1 MAGEYRPPIDVAFKK
16 RLTDKFGLS
25 NQQNIVADIVNMIPD
40 SSLVVNEQRMILPD
54 SVIQGLGHD
63 TMEKTIASVVLN
75 GEIQNKQGIL
85 TMRTLGQ
92 YLGKTIYGILI
103 ELSDYGVDAD
113 NTIIK
118 EEAIED
124 APLPED
130 WEEGNGG

>member
-1 MAGEYRPPIDVAFKK
+1 MAGEYTPPIDVAFKK

-40 SSLVVNEQRMILPD
+40 SSLVVNEQRIILPD

>member
-1 MAGEYRPPIDVAFKK
+1 MAGEYTPPIDVAFKK

-63 TMEKTIASVVLN
+63 TMEKIIVSVVLN